1 MRSTHRNLLLA
12 ALILTAGALSSLQAE
27 PKAWEKPYPKDKA
40 DLLAI
45 QNRLFKILPKAKQA
59 VVAIEDGGGAGTG
72 VIVSEDGLVLTAA
85 HVIGRPNKRITVRL
99 PNGKRLKA
107 ISLGGSQI
115 SDAGM
120 VRITDEGNFTAAP
133 LAPAGASEIGDWCIA
148 LGHPGGFDPKRGIVT
163 RLGRVIAKEEETMRT
178 DGRLLGGDSGGPL
191 FDLNG
196 RIIGIHSRIARK
208 DDQNFHVT
216 IESFHANRK
225 AFEAGEFLTDERRRK
240 GGFLGVACEET
251 DEGLLIREVVEDSA
265 AQKAGIRSGDVL
277 LAIDDEPI
285 DTREE
290 LIFNL
295 TAHKPGETVVIHL
308 RRDEKELSLRA
319 TLGRY
324 GAAPE
329 DKEEDEKEDE

>member
-1 MRSTHRNLLLA
+1 MKGSHRNILLTTLLLF
-12 ALILTAGALSSLQAE
+12 AGAFLHLQAE

-45 QNRLFKILPKAKQA
+45 QNRVLKILPKAKQA
-59 VVAIEDGGGAGTG
+59 VVALEDGGGAGSG

-120 VRITDEGNFTAAP
+120 VRITEEGNFTAVP
-133 LAPAGASEIGDWCIA
+133 LAPAGSSEIGNWCIA
-148 LGHPGGFDPKRGIVT
+148 LGHPGGFDSKRGIVT
-163 RLGRVIAKEEETMRT
+163 RLGRVIAKKGETIRT

-191 FDLNG
+191 FDLDG
-196 RIIGIHSRIARK
+196 RVIGIHSRIASK

-265 AQKAGIRSGDVL
+265 ALKAGIRSGDVL

-295 TAHKPGETVVIHL
+295 TAHKPGEIVVILL
-308 RRDEKELSLRA
+308 RRDDKELSLRA

-324 GAAPE
+324 GSPPDDE
-329 DKEEDEKEDE
+329 EEDE